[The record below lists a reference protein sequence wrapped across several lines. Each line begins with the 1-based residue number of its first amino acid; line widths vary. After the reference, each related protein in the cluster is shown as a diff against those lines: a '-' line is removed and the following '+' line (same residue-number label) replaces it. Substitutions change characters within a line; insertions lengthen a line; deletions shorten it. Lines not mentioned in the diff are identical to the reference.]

1 MQGMECALSAC
12 LLWAIYGAEF
22 MSNVGR
28 HAFLSNFF
36 VGFHYLRRNA
46 HLMGALFGKLKIYFA
61 HTHTYLCSKL

>member
-1 MQGMECALSAC
+1 MQVGSVC

-46 HLMGALFGKLKIYFA
+46 HLMGALFGKLKISFA
-61 HTHTYLCSKL
+61 HTYLCSKL